1 MKKKIF
7 TVLIVFAI
15 FLFRTNLI
23 LYATEEKIS
32 SEILIDGN
40 TGQVLYEN
48 NSDKPVHIGSLNK
61 LMTILLVA
69 ECIESGE
76 LSLNDEL
83 TAGNNA
89 FNETGAVIWLETGE
103 KMSVSDLLKGI
114 IIGNA
119 NDACIVFAE
128 KISGSE
134 KDFVKLMNQKAKELG
149 MKNTIFTDCKGTG
162 EGKQYS
168 TAYDISLLS
177 KELIKYDFLTP
188 YMTTYMDELR
198 NGATQLVNTN
208 TLVRTYDGILG
219 LKAGYSEKS
228 GYSISAAAKRGD
240 SVFISIIIGCDEKED
255 CIKKGKNLL
264 DKGFSSYETI
274 RPAVPKELLN
284 GVKVKSG
291 TAKIVLAKPEFLS
304 ETTIPIGCS
313 GDIEYEIIL
322 PEYIEA
328 PVCKNQKIGE
338 ITYYLYGNEIYQTDI
353 ITTDYVEKMTFF
365 NALLILLK
373 SAISF

>member
-1 MKKKIF
+1 MIKKVF
-7 TVLIVFAI
+7 AVLIVFAI

-61 LMTILLVA
+61 LMTLLIIA

-76 LSLNDEL
+76 LYLNDEL

-114 IIGNA
+114 VIGNA

-188 YMTTYMDELR
+188 HMTTYMDELR

-219 LKAGYSEKS
+219 IKTGYSEKS

-240 SVFISIIIGCDEKED
+240 SVFISVIIGYDEKED
-255 CIKKGKNLL
+255 CIKKAKSIL

-274 RPAVPKELLN
+274 RPAVPKELMS
-284 GVKVKSG
+284 GVKVKNG
-291 TAKIVLAKPEFLS
+291 TAENILVKPEILS
-304 ETTIPIGCS
+304 ETIIPIGCS
-313 GDIEYEIIL
+313 DDIEYKIIL
-322 PEYIEA
+322 PECVEA
-328 PVCKNQKIGE
+328 PILKNQKIGE
-338 ITYYLYGNEIYQTDI
+338 ITYYLYDDEIYRTDI
-353 ITTDYVEKMTFF
+353 ITTDSVEKMTFF

>member
-7 TVLIVFAI
+7 TLLIIFAI

-23 LYATEEKIS
+23 SYATEEKIS

-61 LMTILLVA
+61 LMTVLIVA
-69 ECIESGE
+69 EEIESGK

-83 TAGNNA
+83 TAGKNA

-103 KMSVSDLLKGI
+103 KMLVSDLLKGVV
-114 IIGNA
+114 IGNA

-134 KDFVKLMNQKAKELG
+134 KDFVKLMNQKTKEIG
-149 MKNTIFTDCKGTG
+149 MKNTVFTDCKGTG
-162 EGKQYS
+162 VGNQHS
-168 TAYDISLLS
+168 TAYDISLLT
-177 KELIKYDFLTP
+177 KELIKYEFLIP
-188 YMTTYMDELR
+188 YMTTYIDELR
-198 NGATQLVNTN
+198 NGSTQLVNTN
-208 TLVRTYDGILG
+208 TLVRNYDGILG
-219 LKAGYSEKS
+219 VKAGYSDKT
-228 GYSISAAAKRGD
+228 GYSLSAVAQRGD
-240 SVFISIIIGCDEKED
+240 SVFISVVIGYDEKEE

-274 RPAVPKELLN
+274 RPTVPTELMS
-284 GVKVKSG
+284 GVKVKNS
-291 TAKIVLAKPEFLS
+291 TIKNILVKPEILS
-304 ETTIPIGCS
+304 ETTIPIGCYD
-313 GDIEYEIIL
+313 DIEYEITL
-322 PEYIEA
+322 PEYLEA
-328 PVCKNQKIGE
+328 PVLKNQKIGE
-338 ITYYLYGNEIYQTDI
+338 ITYYLYDKEIYKTDI
-353 ITTDYVEKMTFF
+353 IATDSAEKMTFF

>member
-1 MKKKIF
+1 MIKKVF
-7 TVLIVFAI
+7 AVLIVLAI

-61 LMTILLVA
+61 LMTLLIIA
-69 ECIESGE
+69 EYIESGK

-103 KMSVSDLLKGI
+103 RMLVSDLLKGI

-128 KISGSE
+128 EISGSE
-134 KDFVKLMNQKAKELG
+134 KDFVKLMNKKADELG
-149 MKNTIFTDCKGTG
+149 MKNTVFTDCKGTG

-168 TAYDISLLS
+168 TAYDVAIIT
-177 KELIKYDFLTP
+177 KELIKYDFLIP

-219 LKAGYSEKS
+219 VKAGYSEKS
-228 GYSISAAAKRGD
+228 GYSLSSAAKRGD
-240 SVFISIIIGCDEKED
+240 SVFISVIIGYDEKED
-255 CIKKGKNLL
+255 CIKKAKSIL

-274 RPAVPKELLN
+274 RPAVPKELMS
-284 GVKVKSG
+284 GVKVKNG
-291 TAKIVLAKPEFLS
+291 TAENILVKPEILS
-304 ETTIPIGCS
+304 ETIIPIGCS
-313 GDIEYEIIL
+313 DDIEYKITL
-322 PEYIEA
+322 PECVEA
-328 PVCKNQKIGE
+328 PVFKNQKIGE
-338 ITYYLYGNEIYQTDI
+338 ISYYLYGDEIYKTNI
-353 ITTDYVEKMTFF
+353 IASESVEKMTFL

>member
-1 MKKKIF
+1 MNKKIF
-7 TVLIVFAI
+7 TILIIFAI

-48 NSDKPVHIGSLNK
+48 NSDRLVHIGSLNK

-69 ECIESGE
+69 EEIESGE
-76 LSLNDEL
+76 LSLNDDL

-89 FNETGAVIWLETGE
+89 FNEKGAVIWLETGE
-103 KMSVSDLLKGI
+103 KMSVSDLLKGV

-149 MKNTIFTDCKGTG
+149 MKNTVFTDCKGTG
-162 EGKQYS
+162 DGNQYS
-168 TAYDISLLS
+168 TAYDISLLAR
-177 KELIKYDFLTP
+177 ELIKFDFLIP

-219 LKAGYSEKS
+219 IKAGYSEKS
-228 GYSISAAAKRGD
+228 GYSLSSAAQRDD
-240 SVFISIIIGCDEKED
+240 SVFITVVIGCDEKED

-274 RPAVPKELLN
+274 RPVVPKELMK
-284 GVKVKSG
+284 GVKVKNG
-291 TAKIVLAKPEFLS
+291 TAENILVKPEMLS

-322 PEYIEA
+322 PEYLEA
-328 PVCKNQKIGE
+328 PVNKNQKIGE
-338 ITYYLYGNEIYQTDI
+338 ISYFLYDDEIYHTDI
-353 ITTDYVEKMTFF
+353 IASDSVEKMTFF

>member
-7 TVLIVFAI
+7 TLLIIFAI

-23 LYATEEKIS
+23 SYATEEKIS

-61 LMTILLVA
+61 LMTVLIVA
-69 ECIESGE
+69 EEIESGK

-83 TAGNNA
+83 TAGKNA

-103 KMSVSDLLKGI
+103 KMLVSDLLKGVV
-114 IIGNA
+114 IGNA

-134 KDFVKLMNQKAKELG
+134 KDFVKLMNQKTKEIG
-149 MKNTIFTDCKGTG
+149 MKNTVFTDCKGTG

-177 KELIKYDFLTP
+177 KELIKYEFLIP
-188 YMTTYMDELR
+188 YMKTYIDELR
-198 NGATQLVNTN
+198 NGATQLVNIN
-208 TLVRTYDGILG
+208 TLVRNYDGILG
-219 LKAGYSEKS
+219 VKAGYSDKT
-228 GYSISAAAKRGD
+228 GYSLSAVAQRGD
-240 SVFISIIIGCDEKED
+240 SVFISVVIGYDEKEE

-274 RPAVPKELLN
+274 RPTAPKELMS
-284 GVKVKSG
+284 GVKVKNS
-291 TAKIVLAKPEFLS
+291 TIKNILVKPEILS
-304 ETTIPIGCS
+304 ETTIPIGCYD
-313 GDIEYEIIL
+313 DIEYEITL
-322 PEYIEA
+322 PEYLEA
-328 PVCKNQKIGE
+328 PVLKNQKIGE
-338 ITYYLYGNEIYQTDI
+338 ITYYLYDKEIYKTDI
-353 ITTDYVEKMTFF
+353 IATDSAEKMTFF